1 MSDPAALPKLAPED
15 EARAAFYGLIA
26 RLFYAPPDQQLLG
39 QLLHMSAFDEA
50 SGAVD
55 ARGKRLAQAWGAI
68 VEACRTAFPV
78 VLENEHTDLFVGV
91 GKAEVTPYLTHYVI
105 KYATDNP
112 LVELRQQLIRW
123 GIARREHANE
133 PEDHVA
139 GISEAMRFAIAVQHR
154 SLEEQKAFFER
165 FLYRGGIAFCD
176 AVTASAKANFYR
188 LVATFARE
196 FFELER
202 EAFEMV

>member
-1 MSDPAALPKLAPED
+1 MIDPVTEAALQPED
-15 EARAAFYGLIA
+15 EARAAIYGLVA
-26 RLFYAPPDQQLLG
+26 RLFFAPPDAGTLAYV
-39 QLLHMSAFDEA
+39 LHANAFEGD
-50 SGAVD
+50 SKVAV
-55 ARGKRLAQAWGAI
+55 AWRNL

-78 VLENEHTDLFVGV
+78 VLENEHTELFVGV

-123 GIARREHANE
+123 GIARRENTNE

-139 GISEAMRFAIAVQHR
+139 GINEAMRFAIAVQHR
-154 SLEEQKAFFER
+154 PLEEQKAFFER
-165 FLYRGGIAFCD
+165 FLYRGGSAFCD
-176 AVTASAKANFYR
+176 AVTASAKASFYR
-188 LVATFARE
+188 LVAQFARE

-202 EAFEMV
+202 EAFEML

>member
-1 MSDPAALPKLAPED
+1 MSEPAAPTELAPED
-15 EARAAFYGLIA
+15 VTRAMFYGLIA

-39 QLLHMSAFDEA
+39 QMLHMGVFD
-50 SGAVD
+50 GD
-55 ARGKRLAQAWGAI
+55 AGGSSRLAEAWTAI
-68 VEACRTAFPV
+68 LGACRTAYPV
-78 VLENEHTDLFVGV
+78 VLENEHTELFIGV

-112 LVELRQQLIRW
+112 LVELRQQLSRW
-123 GIARREHANE
+123 GIARRDNANE

-139 GISEAMRFAIAVQHR
+139 GVSEAMRFSIAVQHR
-154 SLEEQKAFFER
+154 SLEEQKIFFER

-188 LVATFARE
+188 LVATFTRE

-202 EAFEMV
+202 QAFEMV